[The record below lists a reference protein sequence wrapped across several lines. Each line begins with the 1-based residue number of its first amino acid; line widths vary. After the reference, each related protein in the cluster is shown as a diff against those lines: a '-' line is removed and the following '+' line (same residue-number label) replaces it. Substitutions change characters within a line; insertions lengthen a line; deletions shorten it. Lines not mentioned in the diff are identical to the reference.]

1 MERDPRTFWV
11 HGAGLCNGVVEGWG
25 YPKQLWSPTL
35 FIILLKYTVLSLRCL
50 IESWSRGMVWL
61 QGTLKIIQLQCFWRM
76 SHSAD
81 GKSRQRG
88 NCSKSTTS
96 VPALGVD
103 LRAHFLE
110 PLGFLILSFA
120 EW

>member
-1 MERDPRTFWV
+1 
-11 HGAGLCNGVVEGWG
+11 
-25 YPKQLWSPTL
+25 
-35 FIILLKYTVLSLRCL
+35 
-50 IESWSRGMVWL
+50 MVWL

-76 SHSAD
+76 SHSVD

-88 NCSKSTTS
+88 NCSKSATS